1 MSINNLPT
9 EIQAIIEDETLDH
22 VFDQPLTAKL
32 GYRSKAD
39 KEVVGAGL
47 GETIKK
53 TRPALRAPV
62 EDASTPAAH
71 SDLDSGMTSSTPKLE
86 QYELTLKEYKDMAKT
101 NVVYDRI
108 AIGTKFLRDAKQLG
122 EQAARSLDGLA
133 RNALFDTYM
142 GGHTRVIAPAVSSA
156 NVVPV
161 DDIRGFRVGQ
171 KVSVDGASA
180 RTVTAVTAAGT
191 NASTSFRG
199 VSGTITLDGAAFS
212 ATAGKPVVAEDAP
225 HIFRAGNVAT
235 SALVTDTLKAQ
246 QILDAVSRLHD
257 NGLNDDMFDMLISA
271 SQARGLFE
279 DAMFRDFF
287 QGANKSD
294 EYKFGVASEIL
305 GVNLVRTNMAP
316 VEAASGLHRAIIVA
330 KGALVEGQF
339 AETGYAGLAG
349 AVGSDPLVRIHDGV
363 AHIIRE
369 PLDALKQWVTQSWV
383 SVVGYAAPTDM
394 HTTAEVLPTASEA
407 RFKRAIILESK

>member
-9 EIQAIIEDETLDH
+9 EIQDIILDESLDT
-22 VFDQPLTAKL
+22 VFDEALTSKL
-32 GYRSKAD
+32 GYRDNA
-39 KEVVGAGL
+39 ERVQVGAGL

-53 TRPALRAPV
+53 TRPALRSPV
-62 EDASTPAAH
+62 EDKSTPAAH

-86 QYELTLKEYKDMAKT
+86 QYELTLAEYKDMAKT

-108 AIGTKFLRDAKQLG
+108 AIGTKFLRDAKGLAI
-122 EQAARSLDGLA
+122 QARQSMDRLA
-133 RNALFDTYM
+133 RNALFDTYL
-142 GGHTRVIAPAVSSA
+142 GGHTRVVAPGLSSA
-156 NVVPV
+156 NAIPV
-161 DDIRGFRVGQ
+161 DDIRGFYVGQ
-171 KVSVDGASA
+171 KVSVDGGSL
-180 RTVTAVTAAGT
+180 RTVTAVVAAGS
-191 NASTSFRG
+191 NASTTFRG
-199 VSGTITLDGAAFS
+199 ISGTVTVDGAAFS
-212 ATAGKPVVAEDAP
+212 AAAGKAVDAEDAP

-235 SALVTDTLKAQ
+235 SALVTGTLTADQ
-246 QILDAVSRLHD
+246 VLDAVSTLHD
-257 NGLNDDMFDMLISA
+257 NGLDDDQFDMLISA
-271 SQARGLFE
+271 KQARGLFA

-287 QGANKSD
+287 QGSNKSD
-294 EYKFGVASEIL
+294 EYKYGVASELL
-305 GVNLVRTNMAP
+305 GVRLIRTNEAP
-316 VEAASGLHRAIIVA
+316 VEASGLHRAMIVA

-349 AVGSDPLVRIHDGV
+349 AVGSDPLVRVHDGV

-394 HTTAEVLPTASEA
+394 HTTPDVLPTASKA